1 MTQWRGVV
9 PIVVALI
16 IALAGSVLTYT
27 WLKKQSATQQK
38 IVKVESDAVQIA
50 VALTDLPWGTVLK
63 KEHIKFTPFLKET
76 LPPKCFTDLA
86 QLEGRVLIAQT
97 KEKEPILE
105 SKLAPDTV
113 KVGGISAVVKP
124 GMRALAVKGDKVIGL
139 SGLIQPGNRVDVL
152 VTFTNPQNQ
161 RDTTKVVL
169 EDILVLATGTEIQK
183 ADKDKSETSPVD
195 VFTLEVTPEDGEKLA
210 LAAAQGKLQFALR
223 NVIDVETVFTKGAT
237 IPSTLRAY
245 KKLSNKKG
253 VVNPAVRKVYVIKG
267 TKTSSVSF

>member
-1 MTQWRGVV
+1 MTQWRGIV

-16 IALAGSVLTYT
+16 IALAGSFLTYT
-27 WLKKQSATQQK
+27 WLKKQSATQK
-38 IVKVESDAVQIA
+38 IVRVESDAVEIA
-50 VALTDLPWGTVLK
+50 VALKDLPWGTVLK
-63 KEHIKFTPFLKET
+63 KEDIQLTPFLKES
-76 LPPKCFTDLA
+76 LPPQCFTDLA

-152 VTFTNPQNQ
+152 VTFTNPQNK

-169 EDILVLATGTEIQK
+169 EDILVLATGPEIQK
-183 ADKDKSETSPVD
+183 ADKDKGETSPVD

-223 NVIDVETVFTKGAT
+223 NVTDVETVFTKGAT
-237 IPSTLRAY
+237 IPDALRSF
-245 KKLSNKKG
+245 KKISSKKG
-253 VVNPAVRKVYVIKG
+253 VVNPVVKRVYVIKG

>member
-1 MTQWRGVV
+1 
-9 PIVVALI
+9 
-16 IALAGSVLTYT
+16 
-27 WLKKQSATQQK
+27 
-38 IVKVESDAVQIA
+38 
-50 VALTDLPWGTVLK
+50 
-63 KEHIKFTPFLKET
+63 
-76 LPPKCFTDLA
+76 
-86 QLEGRVLIAQT
+86 
-97 KEKEPILE
+97 
-105 SKLAPDTV
+105 
-113 KVGGISAVVKP
+113 
-124 GMRALAVKGDKVIGL
+124 MRALAVKGDKVIGL

-152 VTFTNPQNQ
+152 VTFTNPQNK

-237 IPSTLRAY
+237 IPDALRSY